1 MTTATILNG
10 KQLASSIKTS
20 LKEKISNLK
29 QKPTLAVI
37 IVGNNPASETY
48 VRSKEKACLETGI
61 NSKTYKLDENIQETE
76 LLELIDLLNKDNDV
90 NGILVQLPLPSH
102 INTDHILHAIT
113 PIKDVDGFHPL
124 NTGLLLKK
132 SPKAFIPCTPKGIL
146 KLLHLAKKDLTGLNA
161 VVVGRSQIV
170 GLPIAN
176 LLINENCTVTVTHSK
191 TKNLKE
197 ICKSAD
203 ILIAALGKTEF
214 ITKDYIKENSIIIDV
229 GINRTTE
236 GLKGD
241 VKFSDAIDLCSH
253 ITPVPG
259 GVGPMTIAMLLEN
272 TYEAFLS
279 QTNS

>member
-1 MTTATILNG
+1 M
-10 KQLASSIKTS
+10 
-20 LKEKISNLK
+20 
-29 QKPTLAVI
+29 
-37 IVGNNPASETY
+37 
-48 VRSKEKACLETGI
+48 SKWE
-61 NSKTYKLDENIQETE
+61 TYKLGETSSEEE
-76 LLELIDLLNKDNDV
+76 LLSLINKLNNDSEI
-90 NGILVQLPLPSH
+90 NGILIQLPLPSH
-102 INTDHILHAIT
+102 INTDKILHSINPT
-113 PIKDVDGFHPL
+113 KDVDGFHPL

-132 SPKAFIPCTPKGIL
+132 NPKAFTPCTPKGII
-146 KLLHLAKKDLTGLNA
+146 KLLHTAKKDLTGLNA
-161 VVVGRSQIV
+161 VVIGRSQIV
-170 GLPIAN
+170 GLPIAH

-214 ITKDYIKENSIIIDV
+214 VTKDYIKEGSIIIDV
-229 GINRTTE
+229 GINRTPN

-241 VKFSDAIDLCSH
+241 VLYEDALQLCSY

-272 TYEAFLS
+272 TYKAFLS

>member
-61 NSKTYKLDENIQETE
+61 NSKTYKLDENIQEKE

-132 SPKAFIPCTPKGIL
+132 NPKAFIPCTPKGIL

-170 GLPIAN
+170 GLPIAH

>member
-61 NSKTYKLDENIQETE
+61 NSKTYKLDENIQEKE

-132 SPKAFIPCTPKGIL
+132 NPKAFIPCTPKGIL

>member
-61 NSKTYKLDENIQETE
+61 NSKTYKLDENIKEAE

-132 SPKAFIPCTPKGIL
+132 NPKAFIPCTPKGIL

>member
-48 VRSKEKACLETGI
+48 VRSKEKACLETCI
-61 NSKTYKLDENIQETE
+61 NSKTYKLDENIQEKE
-76 LLELIDLLNKDNDV
+76 LLELINLLNNDNDV

-132 SPKAFIPCTPKGIL
+132 NPKAFIPCTPKGIL

-170 GLPIAN
+170 GLPIAH

>member
-10 KQLASSIKTS
+10 KELASSIKNN
-20 LKEKISNLK
+20 LKEKISNLTE
-29 QKPTLAVI
+29 KPTLAVI

-48 VRSKEKACLETGI
+48 VRSKEKACLKTGI
-61 NSKTYKLDENIQETE
+61 TSKTYKLDENIQETE

-90 NGILVQLPLPSH
+90 NGILVQLPLPKH
-102 INTDHILHAIT
+102 INTDNILHSIN
-113 PIKDVDGFHPL
+113 PLKDVDGFHPL
-124 NTGLLLKK
+124 NSGLLLKK
-132 SPKAFIPCTPKGIL
+132 NPKAFIPCTPKGII
-146 KLLHLAKKDLTGLNA
+146 KLLHTVKNDLTGLNA

-170 GLPIAN
+170 GLPIAH

-197 ICKSAD
+197 VCKSAD
-203 ILIAALGKTEF
+203 ILIAALGKAEF

-229 GINRTTE
+229 GINRTNE

-241 VKFSDAIDLCSH
+241 VKFSDAIELCSY

-279 QTNS
+279 QTKP

>member
-61 NSKTYKLDENIQETE
+61 NSKTYKLDENIKEAE

-132 SPKAFIPCTPKGIL
+132 NPKAFIPCTPKGIL

-191 TKNLKE
+191 TQNLKE

>member
-61 NSKTYKLDENIQETE
+61 NSKTYKLDENIKEAE
-76 LLELIDLLNKDNDV
+76 LLELIDLLNKDIDV

-132 SPKAFIPCTPKGIL
+132 NPKAFIPCTPKGIL

-170 GLPIAN
+170 GLPIAH

>member
-61 NSKTYKLDENIQETE
+61 NSKTYKLDENIKEAE

-132 SPKAFIPCTPKGIL
+132 NPKAFIPCTPKGIL

-170 GLPIAN
+170 GLPIAH

>member
-10 KQLASSIKTS
+10 KQLASNIKTS

-61 NSKTYKLDENIQETE
+61 NSKTYKLDENIQEKE

-132 SPKAFIPCTPKGIL
+132 NPKAFIPCTPKGIL

>member
-20 LKEKISNLK
+20 LKEKISNHK

-61 NSKTYKLDENIQETE
+61 NSKTYKLDENIKEAE

-132 SPKAFIPCTPKGIL
+132 NPKAFIPCTPKGIL

-170 GLPIAN
+170 GLPIAH

>member
-61 NSKTYKLDENIQETE
+61 NSKTYKLDENIKEAE

-132 SPKAFIPCTPKGIL
+132 NPKAFIPCTPKGIL

-170 GLPIAN
+170 GLPIAH

-229 GINRTTE
+229 GINRTTD

>member
-20 LKEKISNLK
+20 LKEKISNHK

-61 NSKTYKLDENIQETE
+61 NSKTYKLDENIKEAE

-102 INTDHILHAIT
+102 INTDHILHAID

-132 SPKAFIPCTPKGIL
+132 NPKAFIPCTPKGIL

-170 GLPIAN
+170 GLPIAH

-272 TYEAFLS
+272 TYEAFLK
-279 QTNS
+279 QNS

>member
-1 MTTATILNG
+1 MTTATKLNG

-61 NSKTYKLDENIQETE
+61 NSKTYKLDENIKEAE

-132 SPKAFIPCTPKGIL
+132 NPKAFIPCTPKGIL

-170 GLPIAN
+170 GLPIAH

>member
-61 NSKTYKLDENIQETE
+61 NSKTYKLDENIKEAE

-132 SPKAFIPCTPKGIL
+132 NPKAFIPCTPKGIL

-170 GLPIAN
+170 GLPIAH
-176 LLINENCTVTVTHSK
+176 LLINENCTVTITHSK

>member
-61 NSKTYKLDENIQETE
+61 NSKTYKLDENIKEAE

-102 INTDHILHAIT
+102 INTDHILHAID

-132 SPKAFIPCTPKGIL
+132 NPKAFIPCTPKGIL

>member
-1 MTTATILNG
+1 MVI
-10 KQLASSIKTS
+10 
-20 LKEKISNLK
+20 KISNLK

-61 NSKTYKLDENIQETE
+61 NSKTYKLDENIKEAE

-132 SPKAFIPCTPKGIL
+132 NPKAFIPCTPKGIL